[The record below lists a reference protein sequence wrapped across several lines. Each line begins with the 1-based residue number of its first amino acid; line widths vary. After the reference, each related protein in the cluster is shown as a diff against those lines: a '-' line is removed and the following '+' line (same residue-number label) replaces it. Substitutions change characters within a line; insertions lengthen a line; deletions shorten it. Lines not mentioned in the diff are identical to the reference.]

1 VKFALNTYSV
11 IGDGLSDTIEIYK
24 DTVRAMHR
32 VPDVQVSIWPFYDAD
47 PIQIGYT
54 GFLLRGTREDVDA
67 ILLDLPVDRRPQL
80 QPVIT

>member
-1 VKFALNTYSV
+1 MKFAVNTYSV
-11 IGDGLSDTIEIYK
+11 IGDGLKETIELYK

-54 GFLLRGTREDVDA
+54 GFLIRGTRGDVDA
-67 ILLDLPVDRRPQL
+67 ILLDIPPDRSPQI